1 MSQMYKGLK
10 NTKPGNF
17 CPLNLLM
24 LWLIFS
30 VFLNSPNINAYP
42 AQAINVA
49 NSVIFSSVFAEINIF
64 MVISIILILA
74 VVVLIGFFFHQRT
87 LSKALEQKNKELDIQ
102 IKEREKAE
110 AARAQEQQLLK
121 TLVDNLPDFICI
133 KDTQGRFIFSNS
145 AHSWF
150 LGCNSSDSLIGKK
163 ITDFIP
169 MEYASVFE
177 NDDKQVLQ
185 TGQPLICQERL
196 AIDNLGQKRWLSWTV
211 IAIKNEKQQIDSL
224 LCVGQDITA
233 RKKAD
238 DALRESEKRYRTL
251 IATLPQRIFYKDVNS
266 VFISV
271 NPAFA
276 ADLNLTPQEIVGK
289 TDFDFFPKELAEKY
303 IADDRRIILQKKTE
317 TIEEINISCGKK
329 RIVEV
334 VKTPV
339 IEEDGTV
346 SGILG
351 IFTDITERKIA
362 EAKLRA
368 FTTKLEKSNRE
379 LQDFAY
385 IASHDLQE
393 PLRKIVVFGERL
405 RNRCIDKLTDDEK
418 FYLDRMHE
426 AGRRMQTLINDL
438 LTFSRV
444 TTQAHPFVPI
454 NLKNV
459 IREVLI
465 DLEMRIEQTKGKIEV
480 GDMPVIEADQ
490 LQIRQLFQ
498 NLIGN
503 SLKFH
508 KLDVPPVI
516 NITSRILSSAQ
527 LNKPGDTEWCEI
539 IVKDNGIGFDPKYA
553 ERVFQMF
560 FRLHNR
566 TTYEGTGMGLAI
578 CKKIVER
585 HNGEISAEST
595 PGVGTTFRI
604 LLPVKQER
612 DEGENTQ

>member
-1 MSQMYKGLK
+1 
-10 NTKPGNF
+10 
-17 CPLNLLM
+17 
-24 LWLIFS
+24 
-30 VFLNSPNINAYP
+30 
-42 AQAINVA
+42 
-49 NSVIFSSVFAEINIF
+49 
-64 MVISIILILA
+64 
-74 VVVLIGFFFHQRT
+74 
-87 LSKALEQKNKELDIQ
+87 
-102 IKEREKAE
+102 
-110 AARAQEQQLLK
+110 
-121 TLVDNLPDFICI
+121 
-133 KDTQGRFIFSNS
+133 
-145 AHSWF
+145 
-150 LGCNSSDSLIGKK
+150 
-163 ITDFIP
+163 

>member
-49 NSVIFSSVFAEINIF
+49 NSVIFSAVFAEINIF

-317 TIEEINISCGKK
+317 TIEEINISCGKN

-527 LNKPGDTEWCEI
+527 LNKPGDTDWCEI

>member
-17 CPLNLLM
+17 CPLSLLM

-42 AQAINVA
+42 TQAINVA
-49 NSVIFSSVFAEINIF
+49 NSVIFSAVFAEINIF

-527 LNKPGDTEWCEI
+527 LNKPGDTDWCEI